1 MLNNRF
7 ILYFQSA
14 TWIYPIDL
22 KMIFLRIQS
31 AVKSQTIYICCGV
44 RYMLFVQKQFSFEAI
59 NTI

>member
-1 MLNNRF
+1 M
-7 ILYFQSA
+7 
-14 TWIYPIDL
+14 YPFDL
-22 KMIFLRIQS
+22 MMIFLRIQS